1 MLSSG
6 DISVLGVVGVFGC
19 GGEVRPY
26 LDPSSTWG
34 LYLSFIFWFV
44 KSYLIWGRLGLEVLI
59 AVHFAKYTV
68 GSRV

>member
-34 LYLSFIFWFV
+34 LYLSFI
-44 KSYLIWGRLGLEVLI
+44 S
-59 AVHFAKYTV
+59 
-68 GSRV
+68 GS